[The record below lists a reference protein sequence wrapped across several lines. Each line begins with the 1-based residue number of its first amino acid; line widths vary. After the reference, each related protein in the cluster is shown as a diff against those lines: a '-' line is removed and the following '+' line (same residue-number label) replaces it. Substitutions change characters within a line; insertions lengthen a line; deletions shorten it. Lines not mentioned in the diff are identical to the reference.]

1 MAIRRNAYAS
11 VLAAVMALACN
22 GQDELPRRVF
32 LGIRMEAVTEDMRRV
47 MGLGDVPGVLVSEVL
62 PSSTASAAGWVR
74 GDLLTSLGG
83 EPVNSVGEV
92 LDRLAGRRAGTPI
105 AYELMRQG
113 KRHKGTARLTAW
125 AEERP
130 AGLEMR
136 YGAVRTVNG
145 LQRTILARPSGRGD
159 ERLPLV
165 VFIGGIACYSLD
177 TPMDTA
183 RSETRLLN
191 DLARKGYACVRL
203 EKPGMGD
210 GGGFGKS
217 CAEVG
222 LMDEMLGYVDMVK
235 ALKRSPGVDS
245 TEITIIGHSMGGV
258 FAPLVAQRTPVQRI
272 IAYGTIGSNFM
283 EYLLKTRRT
292 IGEAYGWEP
301 ERTDIFIK
309 DYCECATW
317 YFADG
322 MSTEAVEAKKPGCGE
337 LVGIFDSRSRKY
349 NDELYA
355 LNIPAAWRGYRGRT
369 LLLWGEADYIAA
381 RHDHEILRDILQ
393 QQRPGSVNFQVVPDA
408 DHGMHQADDPQAAV
422 AGSGPYQ
429 PGVGRIITDWLD
441 ADP

>member
-1 MAIRRNAYAS
+1 MQPWAKEAYPGLDVIYGS
-11 VLAAVMALACN
+11 VA
-22 GQDELPRRVF
+22 
-32 LGIRMEAVTEDMRRV
+32 
-47 MGLGDVPGVLVSEVL
+47 
-62 PSSTASAAGWVR
+62 
-74 GDLLTSLGG
+74 
-83 EPVNSVGEV
+83 
-92 LDRLAGRRAGTPI
+92 
-105 AYELMRQG
+105 
-113 KRHKGTARLTAW
+113 
-125 AEERP
+125 
-130 AGLEMR
+130 
-136 YGAVRTVNG
+136 TVNG
-145 LQRTILARPSGRGD
+145 LQRTITARPTSSSGRK
-159 ERLPLV
+159 LPLV

-177 TPMDTA
+177 APMDTA

-191 DLARKGYACVRL
+191 RLAREGRVCVRL
-203 EKPGMGD
+203 EKPGVGD
-210 GGGFGKS
+210 GQGHS
-217 CAEVG
+217 TACPEVG
-222 LMDEMLGYVDMVK
+222 FMDEMQGYVDMIK
-235 ALKRSPGVDS
+235 ALKKEVGVDS
-245 TEITIIGHSMGGV
+245 TDITIIGHSMGGV
-258 FAPLVAQRTPVQRI
+258 MAPLVAQQTPVQRI

-283 EYLLKTRRT
+283 EYLVKTRRT

-337 LVGIFDSRSRKY
+337 LVGIFDGRSRKY

-393 QQRPGSVNFQVVPDA
+393 QQRPGSVTFQVVPDA

-422 AGSGPYQ
+422 SGSGPYQ
-429 PGVGRIITDWLD
+429 PGVGRIIANWLD